1 MSREAVL
8 APPTRQG
15 RSGARPGRGPSKLLL
30 VAALLVLVP
39 VALPVI
45 SLFATV
51 LGNLGSL
58 DTVLS
63 GARLAEL
70 SVRSVVLV
78 ATVTLTALVVGTSL
92 AWVLVR
98 TDLPGRRVWS
108 VAVALPLAIPSYVI
122 ALTLL
127 AFSGPRGLFQDVA
140 GVGLPVFD
148 GFFGAWLALSLST
161 FPYVFLLTA
170 EAFRSIDPSLEE
182 AARGL
187 GATPGRVFR
196 TITLP
201 QLRPALGAG
210 ALLSGL
216 YALSDFGAVSLMRYD
231 TFTRAIYAQ
240 YAGRLDRAPA
250 ATLSLLLIVLAL
262 AFIWGEQ
269 RSRGRGMLWSRS
281 IRRPAPPHVLTN
293 LGRAGSRVWLG
304 TVVLVG
310 VVLPVFV
317 LVAWVGRGLA
327 AGSIV
332 DLEWSA
338 LGGTLL
344 VSGLAAVVATVF
356 AIPVAILTVRH
367 PGRLATWVDR
377 MVGVTY
383 SLPHITV
390 ALAVLVFTVTW
401 LRPLY
406 QGIGVLVVAYA
417 AVFLSQASGAATS
430 ALRTVN
436 PNLEEASRGLGRSS
450 SATLV
455 WVTLPLIWRGLAA
468 GAALVFLTTVKELP
482 ITLLLRPTG
491 LDTLAVRVW
500 SSAGELF
507 YANAAMSALLLVIV
521 SAVPAYLL
529 VIKPRAVRS

>member
-1 MSREAVL
+1 MIRGGTL
-8 APPTRQG
+8 APTAREG
-15 RSGARPGRGPSKLLL
+15 RSSARPRRGPSRWLLL
-30 VAALLVLVP
+30 AAFLVLVP
-39 VALPVI
+39 VALPIV

-51 LGNLGSL
+51 LANLGAL

-63 GARLAEL
+63 LERLVEL
-70 SVRSVVLV
+70 TGRSVLLV
-78 ATVTLTALVVGTSL
+78 ATVTATALVVGTSL

-98 TDLPGRRVWS
+98 TDLPGRRLWS
-108 VAVALPLAIPSYVI
+108 IAVALPLAIPSYVI

-127 AFSGPRGLFQDVA
+127 AFSGPRGLFQDLA
-140 GVGLPVFD
+140 GVALPVFD

-170 EAFRSIDPSLEE
+170 ESFRSIDPSLEE

-187 GATPGRVFR
+187 GASPTRVFR

-240 YAGRLDRAPA
+240 YAGRLDRTPA
-250 ATLSLLLIVLAL
+250 ATLSILLIVLAL

-269 RSRGRGMLWSRS
+269 RSRGRGELWSRTV
-281 IRRPAPPHVLTN
+281 RRPAPMHILTMP
-293 LGRAGSRVWLG
+293 GRAGSRVWLSI
-304 TVVLVG
+304 VVLAG
-310 VVLPVFV
+310 VVLPAFV
-317 LVAWVGRGLA
+317 LVAWVARGVA

-332 DLEWSA
+332 EFDWGA

-344 VSGLAAVVATVF
+344 VSVLAAVVATLF

-367 PGRLATWVDR
+367 PGRVATWVDR
-377 MVGVTY
+377 LVGVTY

-390 ALAVLVFTVTW
+390 ALAVLVFTLAW

-406 QGIGVLVVAYA
+406 QGLGVLVVAYA
-417 AVFLSQASGAATS
+417 AVFLSQAAGAATS

-450 SATLV
+450 GATLV
-455 WVTLPLIWRGLAA
+455 RVTLPLIWRGLLA

-500 SSAGELF
+500 SAAGELF
-507 YANAAMSALLLVIV
+507 YANAAMSALLLVLV
-521 SAVPAYLL
+521 SVVPAYLL
-529 VIKPRAVRS
+529 VIKPRAVRA